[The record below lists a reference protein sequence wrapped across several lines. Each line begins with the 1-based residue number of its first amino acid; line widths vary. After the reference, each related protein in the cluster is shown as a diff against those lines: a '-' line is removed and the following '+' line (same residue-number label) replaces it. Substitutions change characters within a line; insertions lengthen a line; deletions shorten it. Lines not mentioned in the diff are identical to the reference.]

1 MTSTQFPRLTTSY
14 PLSFHIVAASWP
26 SFSCSRH
33 LFSIT
38 SRLFLQ
44 NTRGGGTPGNRS
56 FGISSLRTL
65 FPAPVYNSVNA
76 VVPRPLSIR
85 SRLSLPTTHS
95 PHHPLSLSLCFHHL
109 TNPFSRNPF
118 PFTSIQ
124 NPGGVGGSRLENV
137 AFAERGRTELMD
149 YTVSRPASPACLDP
163 AFPSQ

>member
-65 FPAPVYNSVNA
+65 PFAPVCNSVNA
-76 VVPRPLSIR
+76 VVPRPPVDTFSPLP
-85 SRLSLPTTHS
+85 LPTTHS
-95 PHHPLSLSLCFHHL
+95 PTIPLPHPFVFITL
-109 TNPFSRNPF
+109 RIPF
-118 PFTSIQ
+118 PSTPFL
-124 NPGGVGGSRLENV
+124 P
-137 AFAERGRTELMD
+137 
-149 YTVSRPASPACLDP
+149 
-163 AFPSQ
+163 